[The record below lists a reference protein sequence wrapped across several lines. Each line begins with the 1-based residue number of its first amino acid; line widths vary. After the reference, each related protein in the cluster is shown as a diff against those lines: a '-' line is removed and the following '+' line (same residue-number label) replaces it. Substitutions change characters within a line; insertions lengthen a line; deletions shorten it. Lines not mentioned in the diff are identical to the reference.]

1 MNVSSISEDQYEFIK
16 KQLLPSY
23 KPEDLSESELKETL
37 EEYKSNDF

>member
-1 MNVSSISEDQYEFIK
+1 MNVSRLSEDQYEFIK
-16 KQLLPSY
+16 KQLLTSY

>member
-1 MNVSSISEDQYEFIK
+1 MNVSSLSKDQYEYIK